1 MADYQLYYIT
11 VPISDLENKPYGYVV
26 ISGYLLNEA
35 VIKDGSRKYEVVP
48 VKDVTKLNIENY
60 TELLSQIPQFEDGR
74 CVNSIVV
81 DEIYQM
87 YDEAQ
92 EGSKARSLK
101 VFEKKAKEESYARI
115 DLVKDLYA
123 YKKMT
128 DEKLSIIR
136 NEREINLSEIEKSI
150 NNQKKRF

>member
-1 MADYQLYYIT
+1 MADYQIYYIT
-11 VPISDLENKPYGYVV
+11 VPINDLENKPYGYVV
-26 ISGYLLNEA
+26 TSGYLLNET
-35 VIKDGSRKYEVVP
+35 VIEDGSKRYEVVP
-48 VKDVTKLNIENY
+48 VKNVDGLNIENY
-60 TELLSQIPQFEDGR
+60 TELISQTPQFEDGR

-101 VFEKKAKEESYARI
+101 VFEKKAKEESYAHI

-136 NEREINLSEIEKSI
+136 SDRELNLSEIEKSI